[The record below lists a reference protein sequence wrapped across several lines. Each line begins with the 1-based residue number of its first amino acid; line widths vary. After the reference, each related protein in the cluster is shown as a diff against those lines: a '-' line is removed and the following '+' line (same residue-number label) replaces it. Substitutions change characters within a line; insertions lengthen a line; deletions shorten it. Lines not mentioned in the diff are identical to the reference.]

1 MQFPKGSRF
10 LRINTND
17 KAEAVVL
24 DQLLDGSAEN
34 MIPIN
39 GSFIPASSLQI
50 TYLSFA
56 GNIAFVVIS
65 PKGAVQ
71 ADIPTNPEL

>member
-1 MQFPKGSRF
+1 MFPRGSKF

-17 KAEAVVL
+17 KAEAQVL
-24 DQLLDGSAEN
+24 DQLLDGSIDS

-39 GSFIPASSLQI
+39 GAPVPASALQI
-50 TYLSFA
+50 THLTFA

-65 PKGAVQ
+65 PKGA
-71 ADIPTNPEL
+71 ADVRIPMEN